1 MTSKLTNPDQN
12 VDNNL
17 NNLLILP
24 EITISEAMIAM
35 NRTSEKCL
43 IVIDSKQKLIGTLS
57 DGDIRKSLLKG
68 KTIKDQVKDI
78 YNDHPMYFREGTFTN
93 QEVKKTLLEKKLNLA
108 PVVDGNLRVVDVLLW
123 EEVFQNDFSVN
134 RTKRIEATVVIMAGG
149 KGIRLEPFT
158 HVLPKPLVP
167 INGKTVIEHIIDSFV
182 ACGVEEFYLTVN
194 HKIRI
199 IKAFFED
206 LQPSFRVSF
215 IEEKKPLGTSG
226 SLIYMK
232 GKIKETFLVTNCD
245 IIINMDYAGLL
256 QFHKSRE
263 CAVTLVASTKNY
275 IIPYGTC
282 ELNKEGYL
290 VHINEKPE
298 YHFLANTGL
307 YVLEPKVLEVIP
319 PDRVYHITQLLEE
332 VMSRGM
338 KVGVYPV
345 SEEAWLDV
353 GQWSEFKRTVEFFE
367 NINK

>member
-24 EITISEAMIAM
+24 DVTISEAMIAM
-35 NRTSEKCL
+35 NRSSVKCL
-43 IVIDSKQKLIGTLS
+43 IVIDSSQILIGTLS

-68 KTIKDQVKDI
+68 KTIKDKVKDI
-78 YNDHPMYFREGTFTN
+78 YNDQPMYFREGTFTS

-108 PVVDGNLRVVDVLLW
+108 PVVDGNLRVIDVLFW
-123 EEVFQNDFSVN
+123 EEIFRNDVSVN
-134 RTKRIEATVVIMAGG
+134 RIQRIEAPVIIMAGG

-167 INGKTVIEHIIDSFV
+167 IKGKTVIEHIIDSFV
-182 ACGVEEFYLTVN
+182 ACGVKDFYLTVN
-194 HKIRI
+194 HKSRI
-199 IKAFFED
+199 IKAYFED
-206 LQPSFRVSF
+206 LQPSYKVSF
-215 IEEKKPLGTSG
+215 IDEKKPLGTGG
-226 SLIYMK
+226 SLKYMK
-232 GKIKETFLVTNCD
+232 GKIKETFIVTNCD
-245 IIINMDYAGLL
+245 IIINMEYAGLL

-263 CAVTLVASTKNY
+263 CTVTLVASTKNFVV
-275 IIPYGTC
+275 PYGTC

-290 VHINEKPE
+290 VQINEKPE
-298 YHFLANTGL
+298 YNFLANTGL
-307 YVLEPKVLEVIP
+307 YVLEPNVLEFIP
-319 PDRVYHITQLLEE
+319 PDRVYHITHLIEE
-332 VMSRGM
+332 VISRGM

-353 GQWSEFKRTVEFFE
+353 GQWSEFKKTIEFFE